1 MLFQA
6 SAATDGASGHALAAF
21 CAEVKANLKSLGM
34 RSPLASSH
42 DWNLDSSSSELEVI
56 NKGEG
61 QVTLSLTQQ
70 PREKRFQRHM
80 DTDRIKR
87 VRRLPCVKRKGY
99 CCRYPPCTITSPFI
113 LTLGGYWS
121 GYLPTHYLPSNCAPL
136 FLSG

>member
-56 NKGEG
+56 NRGEG
-61 QVTLSLTQQ
+61 QVTLSLTTVHHERNAFRGTWTQ
-70 PREKRFQRHM
+70 
-80 DTDRIKR
+80 TA
-87 VRRLPCVKRKGY
+87 
-99 CCRYPPCTITSPFI
+99 
-113 LTLGGYWS
+113 
-121 GYLPTHYLPSNCAPL
+121 SNVSDDCPV
-136 FLSG
+136 